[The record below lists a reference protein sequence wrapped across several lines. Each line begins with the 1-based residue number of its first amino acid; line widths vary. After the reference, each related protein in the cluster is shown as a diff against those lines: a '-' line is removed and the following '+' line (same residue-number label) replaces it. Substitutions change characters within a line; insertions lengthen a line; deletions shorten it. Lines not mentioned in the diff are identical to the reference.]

1 MEKIKEFLLDVRKEM
16 RKVSWPSQ
24 QELIDYTIVVVVF
37 TIILSAFIF
46 GIDQVYSTILEAVYS
61 I

>member
-16 RKVSWPSQ
+16 KKVSWPDQ
-24 QELIDYTIVVVVF
+24 QELVDNTIVVVVF

-46 GIDQVYSTILEAVYS
+46 VVDQVYSTILEALYQ
-61 I
+61 